1 MEPGSKQIS
10 TKNRNAQR
18 SNHSLLSDECLKGE
32 VKKEIK
38 KKSWNKMKM
47 KAQNNKTS
55 RTYLK
60 AVRCK
65 TLLTKLPMLKK
76 TKKSINKIT

>member
-1 MEPGSKQIS
+1 MSVVYKENILALRIGTSLGWTDAQKCLNQMEPGSKQIS

-38 KKSWNKMKM
+38 EI
-47 KAQNNKTS
+47 
-55 RTYLK
+55 LE
-60 AVRCK
+60 
-65 TLLTKLPMLKK
+65 
-76 TKKSINKIT
+76 

>member
-10 TKNRNAQR
+10 TKNRNSQR

-32 VKKEIK
+32 VKEEIK
-38 KKSWNKMKM
+38 KNPGIKMKM

-65 TLLTKLPMLKK
+65 HLLTKLPILKK
-76 TKKSINKIT
+76 SNRA